1 MSVQRGLLW
10 RLVTL
15 GALILGV
22 FLAGACGLA
31 RAEEPR
37 VTACTVANICYCIA
51 SDKRNAINANI
62 QRVRQLIA
70 DQRTQGKAIG
80 YISIPLSTTGGGYIG
95 VNTAVAGQIKKRL
108 EARFGAGHVWMLD
121 PAAEANLPGGATGAD
136 YMYMWTKILEGR
148 NGLGEDFE
156 FVYFAGPSD
165 FEEYF
170 HLNGKDDMERIVA
183 FFDQLY
189 VTDQAFK
196 ALVDQNR
203 ISRRAFRNHYGL
215 RASVAFS
222 YGSHDEW
229 NIVRLL
235 NERRRGADD
244 FGIGNQIAIMF
255 DGRATSPADFE
266 IGDAA
271 GDVGRCVN

>member
-1 MSVQRGLLW
+1 MLW
-10 RLVTL
+10 RL
-15 GALILGV
+15 LGV
-22 FLAGACGLA
+22 LLAGACGLA

-80 YISIPLSTTGGGYIG
+80 YISIPLSTTGGGYMR
-95 VNTAVAGQIKKRL
+95 VNAAVAGQIKARL

-121 PAAEANLPGGATGAD
+121 PAAEGSLPGGATGAD
-136 YMYMWTKILEGR
+136 YMYMWTNILEGR

-170 HLNGKDDMERIVA
+170 HLNGKDDMERIA
-183 FFDQLY
+183 ASFDQLY
-189 VTDQAFK
+189 ATDPAFK

-244 FGIGNQIAIMF
+244 FGIANQIAIMF
-255 DGRATSPADFE
+255 DGRATTPADFE

>member
-80 YISIPLSTTGGGYIG
+80 YISIPLSTTGGGYIE

-203 ISRRAFRNHYGL
+203 ISRRAFRIH
-215 RASVAFS
+215 
-222 YGSHDEW
+222 SHDEW

>member
-1 MSVQRGLLW
+1 MSVRGGSL
-10 RLVTL
+10 RRRVTLVT
-15 GALILGV
+15 LILGV
-22 FLAGACGLA
+22 LGVGGGDAALADGTK
-31 RAEEPR
+31 
-37 VTACTVANICYCIA
+37 VTACTVAAICYCIND
-51 SDKRNAINANI
+51 DKRSAINANI
-62 QRVRQLIA
+62 QRVRQLIV
-70 DQRTQGKAIG
+70 DQRTLGKAIG
-80 YISIPLSTTGGGYIG
+80 YISIPLSTIGGGYFG
-95 VNTAVAGQIKKRL
+95 VNMAVAGQVKKRI

-121 PAAEANLPGGATGAD
+121 PGAEGNLPSGASGAD

-165 FEEYF
+165 FDEYF

-183 FFDQLY
+183 SFDQLY
-189 VTDQAFK
+189 AVDTAFK
-196 ALVDQNR
+196 AAVDQNR
-203 ISRRAFRNHYGL
+203 ISKQAFRNHYGL

-244 FGIGNQIAIMF
+244 FGIANQIAVMF
-255 DGRATSPADFE
+255 DGRATPPADFE

-271 GDVGRCVN
+271 GDVGRCIN

>member
-1 MSVQRGLLW
+1 MSARGGSL
-10 RLVTL
+10 RRRVALVT
-15 GALILGV
+15 LILGV
-22 FLAGACGLA
+22 LRIGGGDAASADGTK
-31 RAEEPR
+31 
-37 VTACTVANICYCIA
+37 VTACTVANICYCIND
-51 SDKRNAINANI
+51 DKRSAISANI
-62 QRVRQLIA
+62 QRVRQLIV

-80 YISIPLSTTGGGYIG
+80 YISVPLSTIGGGYFG
-95 VNTAVAGQIKKRL
+95 VNTVV
-108 EARFGAGHVWMLD
+108 ARFGAGHVWMLD
-121 PAAEANLPGGATGAD
+121 PGAEGNLPSGASGAD

-183 FFDQLY
+183 SFDQLY
-189 VTDQAFK
+189 AADPAFK
-196 ALVDQNR
+196 AAVDQNR
-203 ISRRAFRNHYGL
+203 ISKQAFRNHYGL

-244 FGIGNQIAIMF
+244 FGIANQIAILF
-255 DGRATSPADFE
+255 DGRAMPPADFE